1 MSESAPKQTTFD
13 LKEPP
18 LFISV
23 TGTKDGL
30 TAVDTLGRIW
40 QTRSTSPEWRTWNW
54 KTKHH
59 AIIWELCDTWT
70 ALSNGGDIER
80 YED

>member
-1 MSESAPKQTTFD
+1 MSEPAPKQTTFD

-18 LFISV
+18 RFISV

-30 TAVDTLGRIW
+30 TAVDTFGRIW
-40 QTRSTSPEWRTWNW
+40 RTRSNGTEWRTWNW

-70 ALSNGGDIER
+70 AASKGGDIER